1 MNIFYLFASLVPLR
15 FVCFVTVLSHH
26 IFRSSFL
33 SFSFSFP
40 ILTLQSKRAQA
51 NESHLLANIKE
62 QTIPTSHQSTC
73 KQKWIMSLSTVGSSF
88 ARRGYP
94 ILHSLKRLH
103 QPTQIMSPHV
113 RHYSLEIQPA
123 FPLFRIDQS
132 LPSLWNEFTLLIKRT
147 FQPSVIRKRRKT
159 GFLKRHKSVGG
170 RRVLDRRAQKGR
182 IRLGGC

>member
-1 MNIFYLFASLVPLR
+1 
-15 FVCFVTVLSHH
+15 
-26 IFRSSFL
+26 
-33 SFSFSFP
+33 
-40 ILTLQSKRAQA
+40 
-51 NESHLLANIKE
+51 
-62 QTIPTSHQSTC
+62 
-73 KQKWIMSLSTVGSSF
+73 MSLSTVGSSF